1 MKYHL
6 NKSHRMKLFYKT
18 ILLFALFVLTAASLE
33 AQKTLILEKRGTTK
47 TKRFYEGDEI
57 TYRLKGEDVWET
69 ATIIQMIP
77 SQNILVLDKLYIKVD
92 EISAL
97 LKRKNRRVTNGLS
110 SQLYVFGTAWITY
123 TAIDDLVVSE
133 RRTDWEAAA
142 YVGGTSF
149 LVGTLLRLLPKKKI
163 IKLGKKR
170 RLRLLDLTP
179 IAKPI
184 LP

>member
-1 MKYHL
+1 
-6 NKSHRMKLFYKT
+6 MKLFYKT
-18 ILLFALFVLTAASLE
+18 TLIFTLFVLTAASLD

-57 TYRLKGEDVWET
+57 TYRLKGEKDWET

-77 SQNILVLDKLYIKVD
+77 QQNILVLDKIYVKVD
-92 EISAL
+92 EIDAL
-97 LKRKNRRVTNGLS
+97 LKFKNRRRTNGLS
-110 SQLYVFGTAWITY
+110 TQLYVFGTAWVAY
-123 TAIDDLVVSE
+123 TAIDDLVISE
-133 RRTDWEAAA
+133 QATDWEAAA
-142 YVGGTSF
+142 YAGGTSF
-149 LVGTLLRLLPKKKI
+149 LVGTILRLMPKKKT

>member
-1 MKYHL
+1 
-6 NKSHRMKLFYKT
+6 MKLFYKT
-18 ILLFALFVLTAASLE
+18 LLLFALFVLTAASLQ

-57 TYRLKGEDVWET
+57 TYRLKGEKVWET
-69 ATIIQMIP
+69 ATIIRMIP
-77 SQNILVLDKLYIKVD
+77 EQNILVLDKLYIKVD
-92 EISAL
+92 EIDAL
-97 LKRKNRRVTNGLS
+97 LKIKTRRRANGLGA
-110 SQLYVFGTAWITY
+110 QLYVFGTAWAAY

-133 RRTDWEAAA
+133 RETDWEAAA
-142 YVGGTSF
+142 YVAGTSF
-149 LVGTLLRLLPKKKI
+149 LVGTILRLLPKTKT

-179 IAKPI
+179 NTKPI

>member
-1 MKYHL
+1 M
-6 NKSHRMKLFYKT
+6 NFFYKT
-18 ILLFALFVLTAASLE
+18 LLFFVFFVLTLAALHG
-33 AQKTLILEKRGTTK
+33 QKTLILEKRGTTK
-47 TKRFYEGDEI
+47 TKRFYEGDDI
-57 TYRLKGEDVWET
+57 TYRLKGEKTWET
-69 ATIIQMIP
+69 ATIVRMIP
-77 SQNILVLDKLYIKVD
+77 GQNILVLDKIYVKID
-92 EISAL
+92 EIDAL
-97 LKRKNRRVTNGLS
+97 LKYKSRRRTTGLG
-110 SQLYVFGTAWITY
+110 SQLYVFGTAWVAY

-133 RRTDWEAAA
+133 RTTDWEAAA

-149 LVGTLLRLLPKKKI
+149 LVGTLLQLLPKKKT

>member
-1 MKYHL
+1 
-6 NKSHRMKLFYKT
+6 MKLFYKT
-18 ILLFALFVLTAASLE
+18 TLLFTLFVLTAASLE
-33 AQKTLILEKRGTTK
+33 AQKTLILEKRGSTK

-57 TYRLKGEDVWET
+57 TYRIKGEKLWET
-69 ATIIQMIP
+69 ATIIRMIP
-77 SQNILVLDKLYIKVD
+77 EQNILVLDRIYVKVD
-92 EISAL
+92 SIGAL
-97 LKRKNRRVTNGLS
+97 LKIKNRRVTNGLS
-110 SQLYVFGTAWITY
+110 AQLYVFGAAWTAY

-133 RRTDWEAAA
+133 RKTDWEAAA
-142 YVGGTSF
+142 YVGGTSL
-149 LVGTLLRLLPKKKI
+149 LVGTLLRLLPKTKT